1 MKKKF
6 TMGVGKYYFNI
17 NSGNSSI
24 LIHREK
30 KRDAVLQYH
39 SYKKIGKD
47 CEWLGVWNG
56 KSFDE
61 SSTPNAAKY
70 L

>member
-47 CEWLGVWNG
+47 CEWLGRWEG
-56 KSFDE
+56 KKFVDTGQPQLKS
-61 SSTPNAAKY
+61 A
-70 L
+70 

>member
-6 TMGVGKYYFNI
+6 TMGTGKYYFNI

-24 LIHREK
+24 LIYRNEK
-30 KRDAVLQYH
+30 DEAVRTYL

-47 CEWLGVWNG
+47 CEWLGLWNG
-56 KSFDE
+56 KEFEE
-61 SSTPNAAKY
+61 SNVPSKG
-70 L
+70 